1 MVLWIIL
8 VCTMGAAVLLPL
20 SYFIWMHSSRMQR
33 CGADALIVLGYR
45 CDEGRIHPL
54 LQERLDLAIELYR
67 NYAFSAMIVSGGAVT
82 YRKSEAEIMRDY
94 LLDRGIPETAILL
107 EDRSRN
113 TVHNVVNC
121 RIIMQQHGWHSCLL
135 VSNSFHIRRMK
146 YIMKQLNMPAYF
158 CGKQNWRSIL
168 GRQWRLTFQEIRAY
182 KLTLP
187 WVEQARR
194 TGVKEMM
201 GNS

>member
-1 MVLWIIL
+1 
-8 VCTMGAAVLLPL
+8 
-20 SYFIWMHSSRMQR
+20 MHSRRLQR

-45 CDEGRIHPL
+45 YDEGRIHPL
-54 LQERLDLAIELYR
+54 LPERLDLAIELYR
-67 NYAFSAMIVSGGAVT
+67 NYAFSAMVVSGGAVT
-82 YRKSEAEIMRDY
+82 YQKSEAGIMRDY

-121 RIIMQQHGWHSCLL
+121 RIIMQWHGRHSCLL

-158 CGKQNWRSIL
+158 CGKRNWRSIL

-182 KLTLP
+182 KLPLP
-187 WVEQARR
+187 WVKQARR
-194 TGVKEMM
+194 TSMEEMM